1 MKRPFAILM
10 LSACMALAA
19 HAQGIVEWQADVAR
33 WQSADWDCGRGETLR
48 LAPSFI
54 SGRSAL
60 DLSGIGEASF
70 HWQTNGMGHLY
81 WSAPARI
88 DTNSRPHRLVADFE
102 PWMDCGA
109 AKYDYFFRAGATNG
123 PVQYR
128 AHGTIRMHG
137 SPGAAPNALP
147 LPVPVLDFARITV
160 TNAPWGE
167 GGGTDGEA
175 VTNIVEGVA
184 LTRPEAENG
193 YTEWKPYDEPGHP
206 AGYKLISADY
216 IGSNCWRV
224 VVLDDGESE
233 PFSVTCYSYAAD
245 AVEIAFTND
254 HNSIVR
260 TRLRPTPEME
270 AAWNAKASASD
281 LDGVLRD
288 SGDQALAGT
297 LSVTRPQSAH
307 GHAPLGAD
315 ELTVEHDG
323 VTVGKP
329 NTSTTYANGHI
340 THDGNDIALP
350 DRPGALALASDIPS
364 LNGLATAEEVAAAR
378 TESSLVYQLMMGSNV
393 VAVVTNYNSRVH
405 APAYSLLQLNPDTG
419 EYTIVWAETN
429 GLTRTRKEAYA
440 YTDAATNAL
449 GLAKADRAWSHTTSG
464 LGADA
469 PKGVTWIS
477 TPETVIAGGYE
488 YAKVITTAGE
498 AWVLCSNG
506 MSAGP
511 DTNAYFRVATLD
523 GESLFSVE
531 RSDSVLIG
539 VRAGGI
545 TCSGNTVSIPLDVV
559 SAEAPVCYACDD
571 LVSQN
576 WVNLSESLPSWVT
589 SATAGGSAGSWV
601 WTIETTAP
609 KGFFQFRALQE
620 GRTVIRNNAPAE
632 LSQGIWVNGSRYVP
646 VANGST
652 LTWTL
657 AQ

>member
-1 MKRPFAILM
+1 MRGTITFLFPAL
-10 LSACMALAA
+10 CMALAA
-19 HAQGIVEWQADVAR
+19 LAQVPCKWTVDLAR
-33 WQSADWDCGRGETLR
+33 VTPADWDCLRGETVELM
-48 LAPSFI
+48 PSFV
-54 SGRSAL
+54 SGRDVR
-60 DLSGIGEASF
+60 DLSGVESATLW
-70 HWQTNGMGHLY
+70 WQTNGMGAAY
-81 WSAPARI
+81 WSRPASV
-88 DTNSRPHRLVADFE
+88 DTNSRPHRLVARWTPE
-102 PWMDCGA
+102 MDCGA
-109 AKYDYFFRAGATNG
+109 AAYRYFVGAAAPSGT
-123 PVQYR
+123 QYR
-128 AHGTIRMHG
+128 AHGTIRMRG
-137 SPGAAPNALP
+137 APGAAPNALP
-147 LPVPVLDFARITV
+147 LPVPVLDFAKIAWTNEPWSGSSGLTTNDVRAIV
-160 TNAPWGE
+160 AGEGAVRTNAAGM
-167 GGGTDGEA
+167 
-175 VTNIVEGVA
+175 VEGLLALEALDVA
-184 LTRPEAENG
+184 
-193 YTEWKPYDEPGHP
+193 GHSLYSDSTVFFYGDWDQTFDP
-206 AGYKLISADY
+206 SFELAVKGDIAALADVARSGDY
-216 IGSNCWRV
+216 GDLSNAPDLGTAAYR
-224 VVLDDGESE
+224 DASE
-233 PFSVTCYSYAAD
+233 FATAAD
-245 AVEIAFTND
+245 
-254 HNSIVR
+254 
-260 TRLRPTPEME
+260 E
-270 AAWNAKASASD
+270 A
-281 LDGVLRD
+281 LF
-288 SGDQALAGT
+288 
-297 LSVTRPQSAH
+297 
-307 GHAPLGAD
+307 
-315 ELTVEHDG
+315 
-323 VTVGKP
+323 
-329 NTSTTYANGHI
+329 
-340 THDGNDIALP
+340 
-350 DRPGALALASDIPS
+350 
-364 LNGLATAEEVAAAR
+364 
-378 TESSLVYQLMMGSNV
+378 YQLMMGSNV
-393 VAVVTNYNSRVH
+393 VAEVTNYNSRVR
-405 APAYSLLQLNPDTG
+405 APSFRLLQLDPDTK
-419 EYTIVWAETN
+419 EYVTVWSETN
-429 GLTRTRKEAYA
+429 GLSRTLNEAMA

-449 GLAKADRAWSHTTSG
+449 GMAKADRAWSRTTSG

-469 PKGVTWIS
+469 PSNTTWVS
-477 TPETVIAGGYE
+477 TPVTVIAGGYE